1 VTTVQ
6 LVIVC
11 ATVLGL
17 AAVSAAAVLKVRRLE
32 IGERT
37 RLAELDAA
45 DKARRE
51 HTQRLLDQEKAS
63 PLDVGPALG
72 ATLVV
77 HVDGRVVQGTLAVQD
92 TRTRVVLSDASIVD
106 GGRLQPL
113 GGARQYITAARVT
126 QIQEL

>member
-6 LVIVC
+6 LIIVC

-17 AAVSAAAVLKVRRLE
+17 AAVIAAAVLKVRRLE
-32 IGERT
+32 VGERT

-51 HTQRLLDQEKAS
+51 HTRRLEAQ
-63 PLDVGPALG
+63 PTPDVGPALG